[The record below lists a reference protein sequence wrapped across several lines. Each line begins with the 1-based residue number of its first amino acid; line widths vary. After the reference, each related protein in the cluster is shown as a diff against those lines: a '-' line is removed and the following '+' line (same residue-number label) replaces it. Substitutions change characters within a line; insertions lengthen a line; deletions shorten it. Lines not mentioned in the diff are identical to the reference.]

1 MYSLCL
7 GNISIGFV
15 NDNVK
20 KSGLNGYIYI
30 YIYKFSV
37 SFETLDI
44 IWDHFVMVNTN
55 SELHSTKSELRF
67 HASLNPVHDMLQI
80 CDSENL

>member
-1 MYSLCL
+1 MHSLCL

-30 YIYKFSV
+30 YIYIYKFSV

-44 IWDHFVMVNTN
+44 SGII
-55 SELHSTKSELRF
+55 L
-67 HASLNPVHDMLQI
+67 
-80 CDSENL
+80 

>member
-30 YIYKFSV
+30 YIYIYIYKFSV
-37 SFETLDI
+37 SFETLES
-44 IWDHFVMVNTN
+44 FC
-55 SELHSTKSELRF
+55 SG
-67 HASLNPVHDMLQI
+67 
-80 CDSENL
+80 

>member
-20 KSGLNGYIYI
+20 KSGLNEYIYEL
-30 YIYKFSV
+30 SV

-44 IWDHFVMVNTN
+44 
-55 SELHSTKSELRF
+55 SEIIL
-67 HASLNPVHDMLQI
+67 
-80 CDSENL
+80 